1 MFRSNL
7 PPFAPLDHWRTT
19 GTATSHSLQRSE
31 TRPSMATGFA
41 KIFCCMYIYMYLC
54 MHVCMHIH
62 IHMYICTYVNVYL
75 CISIFFSFYVHSHVP
90 LHAQGV
96 IEHPGAP
103 SPETLTSSA
112 CLGDEKRKQKECFK
126 RPIAHDLIALHPT
139 SPLTEASMIH
149 HPTEN
154 RRLTPCTNVA
164 ESPPP
169 PDRTYE
175 LVTSPETEPSKT
187 LYTTLCP

>member
-1 MFRSNL
+1 MHL
-7 PPFAPLDHWRTT
+7 WTIGGTT

-41 KIFCCMYIYMYLC
+41 KIFCCMYIYIYVFMYAC
-54 MHVCMHIH
+54 MYMHIH

-75 CISIFFSFYVHSHVP
+75 CISIFFLFYVHSHVP

-139 SPLTEASMIH
+139 SPLTEASND
-149 HPTEN
+149 PPSD
-154 RRLTPCTNVA
+154 R
-164 ESPPP
+164 ESSAHALHKRCWNHPPP
-169 PDRTYE
+169 PQ
-175 LVTSPETEPSKT
+175 TEHMN
-187 LYTTLCP
+187 